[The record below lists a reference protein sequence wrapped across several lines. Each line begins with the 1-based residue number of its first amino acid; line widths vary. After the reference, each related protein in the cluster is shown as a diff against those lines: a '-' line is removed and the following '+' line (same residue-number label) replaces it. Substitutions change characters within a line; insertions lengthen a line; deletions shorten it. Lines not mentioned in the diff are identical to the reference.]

1 MYACSL
7 ANITCKGPYISIL
20 ILIQH
25 AAVPGNTQFSQFV
38 PELKTV
44 AIGGSVTLQCPCDGG
59 SQQRWCVAGS
69 TFGPLSFRF
78 SLDGVSQ
85 VSTTQC
91 HEFTYSSIT
100 ISNIQQNMDGAM
112 VYCARAGECNDPLG
126 IVGNAKLLHT
136 IGKQLITLDLLFEVI
151 LNTLLHCFSPLSCTC
166 ALGVY
171 QLGS

>member
-1 MYACSL
+1 MVLWS
-7 ANITCKGPYISIL
+7 YISIL
-20 ILIQH
+20 ILVH

-44 AIGGSVTLQCPCDGG
+44 VIGGSVTLQCPCDGG

-91 HEFTYSSIT
+91 QESTYSSIA

-126 IVGNAKLLHT
+126 FVGKAKLLHT
-136 IGKQLITLDLLFEVI
+136 IGKQLSVFVTSFFVLRHSEDDRLE
-151 LNTLLHCFSPLSCTC
+151 
-166 ALGVY
+166 
-171 QLGS
+171 